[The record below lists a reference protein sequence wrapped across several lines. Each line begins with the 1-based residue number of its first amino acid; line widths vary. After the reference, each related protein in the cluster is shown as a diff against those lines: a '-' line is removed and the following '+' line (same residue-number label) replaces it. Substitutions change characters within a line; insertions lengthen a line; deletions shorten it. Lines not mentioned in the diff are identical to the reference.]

1 MGYYDPFYESLFLIP
16 MIFMGLSSLPKEL
29 GGPSKRRHPSIKA
42 LRKLGLRT
50 ALEAAREMRGETIE
64 DCFEELAKV

>member
-1 MGYYDPFYESLFLIP
+1 
-16 MIFMGLSSLPKEL
+16 MGLSSLPKEL

-64 DCFEELAKV
+64 DCFEEAKV

>member
-1 MGYYDPFYESLFLIP
+1 
-16 MIFMGLSSLPKEL
+16 MIILSMNPYSRSMISWGPDPKEL

-64 DCFEELAKV
+64 DC